1 MPAGSGPVCTTPI
14 TSGSITTVANALTIT
29 TAPFNTGAAPGVLIN
44 VYLTWTPSA
53 TQTVACRLFQTST
66 AGTQVGPAAGLLAT
80 GTGTTTTTTQ
90 YTFLDNSAFAQNASG
105 AVYVIGFT
113 ASTGTGTV
121 IYAFTELETTATL
134 S

>member
-14 TSGSITTVANALTIT
+14 TSGSITTGANSVTIT
-29 TAPFNTGAAPGVLIN
+29 TGPFNTGAASGMLIN

-53 TQTVACRLFQTST
+53 TQTIACKLFQTAT
-66 AGTQVGPAAGLLAT
+66 TGTQVGPGAGLLAT

-90 YTFLDNSAFAQNASG
+90 YTFLDNSAFAQNAAG
-105 AVYVIGFT
+105 AVYVVGFT
-113 ASTGTGTV
+113 GSTGTGTI
-121 IYAFTELETTATL
+121 IYAFVELETTSAL